1 MRKMTDFVSFDVK
14 FCNLK
19 AQGEFTKFSSLTK
32 QKFVFL
38 RMKFNC
44 RRKQHWIKSGLLGV

>member
-1 MRKMTDFVSFDVK
+1 MTDFVSFDVK

-44 RRKQHWIKSGLLGV
+44 RRKQHWIKSGFLGV